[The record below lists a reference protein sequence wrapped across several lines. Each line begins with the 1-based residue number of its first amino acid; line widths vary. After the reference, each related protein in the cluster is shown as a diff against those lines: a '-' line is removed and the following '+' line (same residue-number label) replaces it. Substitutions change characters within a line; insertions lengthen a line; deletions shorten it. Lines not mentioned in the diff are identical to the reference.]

1 MRKFRIWN
9 HLSSSLWFVPILCVL
24 AGVCLSFATI
34 ALDRSVSLV
43 PRSLSGDPD
52 AALAILTTVAA
63 SMVTLTGLVLTIT
76 MVVVQLATGQFT
88 PRVLR
93 TILRDRPS
101 QFAIGV
107 FVATFAH
114 AMLVMREVRH
124 PTDSAPDGFV
134 PGVAIIVAF
143 VLIIVS
149 IMVLVSY
156 VNHIGQSLRAASLID
171 SVGDDTRDLI
181 LELYPECAPRPSPLP
196 ELPAGPARMV
206 VAPKPGVLFK
216 VAEDE
221 LVEKA
226 AKYDVTIRMIPR
238 IGDFVP
244 TGGSLFAVYGDGQ
257 VEPDDLLRFIAV
269 GKERTLHQDVA
280 YGIRMLVDVA
290 VRALSPASGDPT
302 TAVQAIDRIHDCL
315 RLLVSRDFP
324 TGEHLDREGRLR
336 LVVPVLSWEGMV
348 HVALDELRLFAVQ
361 SMQATR
367 RTTAML
373 LDLIALAPEERRAP
387 LRYQLERLDALAHD
401 AFEAP
406 DSDWAMEPDQQGVGS
421 GPVGILQTVDGEPR
435 SVVRRG

>member
-1 MRKFRIWN
+1 
-9 HLSSSLWFVPILCVL
+9 
-24 AGVCLSFATI
+24 
-34 ALDRSVSLV
+34 
-43 PRSLSGDPD
+43 
-52 AALAILTTVAA
+52 
-63 SMVTLTGLVLTIT
+63 
-76 MVVVQLATGQFT
+76 
-88 PRVLR
+88 
-93 TILRDRPS
+93 
-101 QFAIGV
+101 
-107 FVATFAH
+107 
-114 AMLVMREVRH
+114 MREVRH
-124 PTDSAPDGFV
+124 PTDSSPNGFV
-134 PGVAIIVAF
+134 PGVAILVAF

-181 LELYPECAPRPSPLP
+181 LELYPESVPRPSPRR
-196 ELPAGPARMV
+196 ELPAEPAQV
-206 VAPKPGVLFK
+206 VIAPEPGVLFK

-221 LVEKA
+221 LVAKA
-226 AKYDVTIRMIPR
+226 AKSDVTLRMIPR
-238 IGDFVP
+238 VGDFVP
-244 TGGSLFAVYGDGQ
+244 TGGSLFAVYGDGA
-257 VEPDDLLRFIAV
+257 VAPGDLRRCIVV

-290 VRALSPASGDPT
+290 VRALSPASGDTT

-336 LVVPVLSWEGMV
+336 LFVPVLSWEGMV

-361 SMQATR
+361 SIQATR

-373 LDLIALAPEERRAP
+373 QDLIALAPEERKAP
-387 LRYQLERLDALAHD
+387 LRYQLQRLNALAHE

-421 GPVGILQTVDGEPR
+421 GPVGILQTLDGEPR

>member
-24 AGVCLSFATI
+24 AGVCLSFGTI
-34 ALDRSVSLV
+34 AIDRSVSFV

-93 TILRDRPS
+93 AILRDRPS

-124 PTDSAPDGFV
+124 PSDSSPEGFV
-134 PGVAIIVAF
+134 PGFAIVVAF
-143 VLIIVS
+143 LLILIS

-181 LELYPECAPRPSPLP
+181 FQLYPEEEPKRATFPSF
-196 ELPAGPARMV
+196 PAGEPAQTV
-206 VAPKPGVLFK
+206 TAPEPGVLFK

-221 LVEKA
+221 LVELA
-226 AKYDVTIRMIPR
+226 VEAGVVIQMIPR
-238 IGDFVP
+238 VGDFIP
-244 TGGSLFAVYGDGQ
+244 TGGTVFAVYGERID
-257 VEPDDLLRFIAV
+257 PNPLLRCVAL

-315 RLLVSRDFP
+315 RLLARRDFP
-324 TGEHLDREGRLR
+324 TGEHLDRDGRLV
-336 LVVPVLSWEGMV
+336 LIVPVLSWEGMV

-361 SMQATR
+361 SVQATR
-367 RTTAML
+367 RVAAML
-373 LDLIALAPEERRAP
+373 KDLIALAPEKRRAP
-387 LRYQLERLDALAHD
+387 LEYQLQRLDALAQERFD
-401 AFEAP
+401 AP
-406 DSDWAMEPDQQGVGS
+406 DGSWAMEPDQQGIGS
-421 GPVGILQTVDGEPR
+421 GEVGILQVVDAG
-435 SVVRRG
+435 RR

>member
-1 MRKFRIWN
+1 MRRFRIWN

-24 AGVCLSFATI
+24 AGICLSFGTI
-34 ALDRSVSLV
+34 ALDRSVSVV
-43 PRSLSGDPD
+43 PHSLSGDPD

-93 TILRDRPS
+93 AVLRDRPS
-101 QFAIGV
+101 QFAIGI

-124 PTDSAPDGFV
+124 PTADSPEGFV
-134 PGVAIIVAF
+134 PGMAIVVAF

-181 LELYPECAPRPSPLP
+181 MELYPEQAPRRLP
-196 ELPAGPARMV
+196 RPDLPVEPAQIV
-206 VAPKPGVLFK
+206 VAPEPGVLFK

-221 LVEKA
+221 LVAKA
-226 AKYDVTIRMIPR
+226 AETDVIIRMIPR
-238 IGDFVP
+238 VGDFVP
-244 TGGSLFAVYGDGQ
+244 TGGSFFEIYDGR
-257 VEPDDLLRFIAV
+257 VAPETVLRCVAM

-324 TGEHLDREGRLR
+324 TGEHVDREGRLR
-336 LVVPVLSWEGMV
+336 LIVPVLSWEGMV
-348 HVALDELRLFAVQ
+348 HVALDELRLFSVQ
-361 SMQATR
+361 SLQATR
-367 RTTAML
+367 RVTAML
-373 LDLIALAPEERRAP
+373 HDLIVLAPEERRAP
-387 LRYQLERLDALAHD
+387 LQYQLQRLDEQAHET
-401 AFEAP
+401 FEAA
-406 DSDWAMEPDQQGVGS
+406 DGDWAMEPDQQGVGS
-421 GPVGILQTVDGEPR
+421 GPVGILQAVDGERR